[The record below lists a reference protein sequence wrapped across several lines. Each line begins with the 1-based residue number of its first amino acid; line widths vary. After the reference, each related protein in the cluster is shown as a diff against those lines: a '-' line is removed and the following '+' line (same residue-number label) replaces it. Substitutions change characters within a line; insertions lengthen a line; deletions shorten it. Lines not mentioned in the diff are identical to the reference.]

1 MNIIK
6 VHKFWKFI
14 WSFERYPHRNRTGRN
29 RSPVKHYAK
38 LPQSPKEPVNRRLNF
53 SQSTEQR
60 SSGELV
66 VENVPVTRSFSMPS
80 GSSSNFDRFEKSS
93 GQAESKKPP
102 PQYERTRDENLK
114 PCRVMYDF
122 KGEFEG
128 CLEVKKGQN
137 LSLHK
142 NLNDGWSLVETEEKK
157 KGFVPGSGQKINI
170 ELKLKVLLCYFLTSY
185 KPII

>member
-1 MNIIK
+1 
-6 VHKFWKFI
+6 
-14 WSFERYPHRNRTGRN
+14 
-29 RSPVKHYAK
+29 
-38 LPQSPKEPVNRRLNF
+38 
-53 SQSTEQR
+53 
-60 SSGELV
+60 
-66 VENVPVTRSFSMPS
+66 
-80 GSSSNFDRFEKSS
+80 
-93 GQAESKKPP
+93 
-102 PQYERTRDENLK
+102 
-114 PCRVMYDF
+114 MYDF

-128 CLEVKKGQN
+128 CLEVKKGQK